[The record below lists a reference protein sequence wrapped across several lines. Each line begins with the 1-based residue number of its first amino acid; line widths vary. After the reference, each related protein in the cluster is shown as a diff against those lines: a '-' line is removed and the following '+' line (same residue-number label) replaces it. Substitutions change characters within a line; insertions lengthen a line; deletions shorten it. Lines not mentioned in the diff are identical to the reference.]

1 MKRKAGIL
9 TFHNANNYGAAL
21 QAYALQTTL
30 KSIAPDSDIE
40 IIDYTCNGVQGQRSL
55 KRVIKKQG
63 FVSAVLHFPFTKKR
77 IKKIDGFCR
86 RYMKLSRKV
95 HSREEL
101 KTLAGEYDIII
112 SGSDQIWNRSWNGN
126 DDVYLQDFHDHN
138 KKKASYAASFG
149 IKELPQDWKD
159 DYKKYLSSFS
169 YVSVREESG
178 RKIMKN
184 DFDIDAGV
192 HIDPTLLLTA
202 EQWNKVASK
211 NTMTK
216 PYVLV
221 YMVPYQKSVIE
232 YARKIAAERGLDFV
246 VVCKSLKKT
255 GGIFKGGAGVEEI
268 VSLFRDA
275 QCVVTN
281 SFHGTAFS
289 VIYNKE
295 LAVELKNPRGYNLRS
310 KNLLCECGLLDDC
323 VGEEEGII
331 ELPRPDA
338 AQTEKLLAEK
348 RKASYKYLEIL
359 MK

>member
-1 MKRKAGIL
+1 MKKKAGIL

-30 KSIAPDSDIE
+30 KAIAPDSDIE
-40 IIDYTCNGVQGQRSL
+40 IINYTCNGVQGQRSL

-77 IKKIDGFCR
+77 IGKIDAFCR
-86 RYMKLSRKV
+86 KYMKLSRRV
-95 HSREEL
+95 QSREEL
-101 KTLAGEYDIII
+101 KAIAEDYDIII
-112 SGSDQIWNRSWNGN
+112 SGSDQVWNRNWNGS
-126 DDVYLQDFHDHN
+126 DDVYLQDFHNHSE
-138 KKKASYAASFG
+138 KKASYAASFG
-149 IKELPQDWKD
+149 IKELPQEWKE
-159 DYKKYLSSFS
+159 DYRKLLSSFS

-178 RKIMKN
+178 RSIMKD

-202 EQWNKVASK
+202 EQWNRVASDSTVK
-211 NTMTK
+211 K

-221 YMVPYQKSVIE
+221 YMVPFQKNVLE
-232 YARKIAAERGLDFV
+232 YARSLASEKGLDFV

-268 VSLFRDA
+268 ISLFRDA

-295 LAVELKNPRGYNLRS
+295 LAIELKNPRGYNLRS
-310 KNLLCECGLLDDC
+310 RNLLHECGLLDNDAA
-323 VGEEEGII
+323 GEDGII
-331 ELPRPDA
+331 EISCSGA
-338 AQTEKLLAEK
+338 VGKEKCLAEK
-348 RKASYKYLEIL
+348 RKAAFEYLTL
-359 MK
+359 LLK